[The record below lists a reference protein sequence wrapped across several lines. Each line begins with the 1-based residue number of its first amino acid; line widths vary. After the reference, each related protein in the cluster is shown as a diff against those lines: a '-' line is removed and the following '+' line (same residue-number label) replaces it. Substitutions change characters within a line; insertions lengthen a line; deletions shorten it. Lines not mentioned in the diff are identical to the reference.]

1 MITYTRF
8 SKKLLGDMTLNE
20 IYFFVTDYSNI
31 LYKVQEDLIL
41 EGIPLELMEVKYG
54 VSIDNARI
62 RELFNLTDDDHK
74 SLIEYQ
80 ESRECTNLLL

>member
-8 SKKLLGDMTLNE
+8 RKKLLGDMTLNE

-41 EGIPLELMEVKYG
+41 EGIPLELMLSMGLKY
-54 VSIDNARI
+54 R
-62 RELFNLTDDDHK
+62 
-74 SLIEYQ
+74 
-80 ESRECTNLLL
+80 